1 MAPPGFGG
9 ALDTPRTN
17 IGDATYLSRPPDFA
31 DVSQEASF
39 QSPGKDGNLLQ
50 QLRNGRSNGLNL
62 RTPRQRGPLA
72 DRRNLPPSVGGA
84 EFTPLLKSATR
95 NSVRRYGKEN
105 GADVPTTPALNRIDE
120 DDMTPIPRVDTSVYL
135 GSRNQSYLEGTP
147 PQVDSSS
154 VASTPAAMQ
163 PRRDRDKGPL
173 QDGNQLSLREQEN
186 VIDRIEKEN
195 FGLKLKIHFLEE
207 ALRKAGPGFSEAA
220 LKENTELKVDKVT
233 MQRELHRYKKHVTS
247 AERDLESYRRQMMEL
262 QEKAKRK
269 HSDEGQRVELEGLR
283 KTLQEREAD
292 IADLQRQLDRDQH
305 DGADLEKL
313 KDDLENLE
321 ADLREKDRI
330 ITEREDELEGLRDK
344 LEEAED
350 KARDSQR
357 LAADMEK
364 AGPQEQELDEAK
376 ESIQNLQHSI
386 RRLEEQVEDM
396 KDKVDEAVAQR
407 EQAEQD
413 LQELQDEMA
422 DKSVVTKGL
431 SRQFEDK
438 AGRLQKELD
447 KSGEDYAA
455 LEKELGRANEEKG
468 ELKATIKALRQES
481 KDFRQGRESDSIRVQ
496 ELEAELLSV
505 ADERDLL
512 QSRHDSLSKESAS
525 LQQDVERLERRI
537 RELQESLSQEREYAL
552 ETEKDLR
559 NQYSGE
565 IERLNDQV
573 SDLQAEIREKD
584 NLYDNDSEKWE
595 NQRQTLE
602 SERDR
607 AEEKATGLQRT
618 IDRLREAEGNLSD
631 KESKLKEAIESETER
646 HKSEEAIMTRQI
658 DDLQDAL
665 NTRQGLLVN
674 LRNELSS
681 VREEL
686 RQTQIDYQSQVTKV
700 VALEDEVEVL
710 QTSSAARGSQELESI
725 KRECDKLR
733 GQLSKLQRQ
742 QREARR
748 EDSSVSDNGAPQ
760 SAELT
765 GQLRSQL
772 SDVTNQLERAAKNQ
786 QSQQDQLATLKLQLR
801 SSATAL
807 AEARAERDE
816 LDGQLRRANS
826 HDNDTLQFDQ
836 ERLDLRTA
844 KMKLD
849 NEVRRLKDENRALT
863 DQRAAVEKTL
873 EDELERAAAEDERL
887 RQEVVELQ
895 AKLRQTSSS
904 ESQDLATARRTVRE
918 LERRIEDYQ
927 LQLASVQVRD
937 GGDNSGDL
945 SMVRKDL
952 SASRQKELEF
962 LQRES
967 AHRDVV
973 KGLRKQIADLE
984 RQLHDEEVLRLT
996 GPSPVR
1002 TDERGPTASE
1012 LRAQLSTAQR
1022 SAREWESRSRDSE
1035 RAATEATEATQV
1047 LQRQL
1052 SDLEDQKLVLE
1063 EVLEEALEE
1072 ARLQAEE
1079 TAAQHDRA
1087 MRRLQ
1092 HRLDQADR
1100 ERDAAAEA
1108 QTASSQQHRHLRKSQ
1123 AEVENLE
1130 HDVRQQQDLI
1140 AGFVAAETALRRK
1153 LDRAR
1158 SERAAYRL
1166 SAEKLQRD
1174 IQRLQTPAASSSSPP
1189 CPTDEALE
1197 TVVRA
1202 AQGAEQRHDKELRG
1216 MVMQVEWM
1224 QARWEREASLRS
1236 DAAYAKS
1243 FLQLQLDVANAW
1255 LASSFFFPVAVATN
1269 ALATAT
1275 RLSSASSSRSA
1286 PISSTAAS
1294 PLAALPP
1301 TPSSRRRRCGP
1312 SSSPRASSPARAS
1325 RPAPGPATRPC
1336 AADSPLP
1343 SRTSAAPNVPGV
1355 CASSPPTPDANLHV
1369 LYAYALG
1376 ERWPRMPLFCTESP
1390 CFSLYSKGAG
1400 RRRWKGRAIL
1410 GDSSPSFT
1418 REASARLHKVHFSH
1432 DTHTKASF
1440 PAMRGALRN
1449 ILGSSRRNSTLFA
1462 AGANIPE

>member
-50 QLRNGRSNGLNL
+50 QLRNGRSNGHNL
-62 RTPRQRGPLA
+62 RTPRQRGPLT
-72 DRRNLPPSVGGA
+72 DRRNLPLSVGGA

-95 NSVRRYGKEN
+95 NSVRQYGKEN
-105 GADVPTTPALNRIDE
+105 GAAVQNTPALDRIEE
-120 DDMTPIPRVDTSVYL
+120 DDMTPVPRLDTSAYL
-135 GSRNQSYLEGTP
+135 GSRNQSYLDNTL

-163 PRRDRDKGPL
+163 IRRGKDKGPL

-262 QEKAKRK
+262 QDKAKRK
-269 HSDEGQRVELEGLR
+269 HSDEGQGVELEELR
-283 KTLQEREAD
+283 KILQEREAD
-292 IADLQRQLDRDQH
+292 MIDLQHQLDQSPR
-305 DGADLEKL
+305 DGAELGEL
-313 KDDLENLE
+313 KDDIEDLE

-330 ITEREDELEGLRDK
+330 ITEHEDELEDLRDR
-344 LEEAED
+344 LENAED
-350 KARDSQR
+350 KARDSRR
-357 LAADMEK
+357 LAAEMEK
-364 AGPQEQELDEAK
+364 ASSGKDLEEAK
-376 ESIQNLQHSI
+376 ETIQDLEQNI

-396 KDKVDEAVAQR
+396 KVRMDEGMARR
-407 EQAEQD
+407 ERAEQD
-413 LQELQDEMA
+413 LQELQEDMA
-422 DKSVVTKGL
+422 DKSVVAKGL

-438 AGRLQKELD
+438 FARLQKELD
-447 KSGEDYAA
+447 RSSEEYAA
-455 LEKELGRANEEKG
+455 LEKELGRANEDNA
-468 ELKATIKALRQES
+468 ELKATTKALRQES
-481 KDFRQGRESDSIRVQ
+481 EVYRQDRESDSIRVQ
-496 ELEAELLSV
+496 ELEAELLTI

-512 QSRHDSLSKESAS
+512 QSRHGALSKESSS
-525 LQQDVERLERRI
+525 LEQDVERLERKI
-537 RELQESLSQEREYAL
+537 QELEESLSQEREYAL

-565 IERLNDQV
+565 IARLNDEV
-573 SDLQAEIREKD
+573 SRLQAEIREKD

-595 NQRQTLE
+595 NQMQTLE

-607 AEEKATGLQRT
+607 VEEKATGLQRT
-618 IDRLREAEGNLSD
+618 IDRLRQAEGNLSD
-631 KESKLKEAIESETER
+631 KESKLMEAIESETER

-665 NTRQGLLVN
+665 DTRQGLLVN

-710 QTSSAARGSQELESI
+710 QTSSATRGNQELESV

-733 GQLSKLQRQ
+733 GQLSELQRQ
-742 QREARR
+742 QAETKRGT
-748 EDSSVSDNGAPQ
+748 SPVSERGAQQ

-765 GQLRSQL
+765 TARLRSQL
-772 SDVTNQLERAAKNQ
+772 SDVTFQLKRAADDQ
-786 QSQQDQLATLKLQLR
+786 QSLKDQLATLKVQLH
-801 SSATAL
+801 SSTTSL

-816 LDGQLRRANS
+816 LDDQLGCANS
-826 HDNDTLQFDQ
+826 HENDTPQVDQ

-849 NEVRRLKDENRALT
+849 SEVRRLRDENRALT
-863 DQRAAVEKTL
+863 DQRASIEKTL
-873 EDELERAAAEDERL
+873 EDEFERAAAEDERL

-895 AKLRQTSSS
+895 AKLRQTSAS
-904 ESQDLATARRTVRE
+904 ESQDLATTRRTVRE

-927 LQLASVQVRD
+927 MQLVSLQTRD
-937 GGDNSGDL
+937 GGDNSSDL
-945 SMVRKDL
+945 SMIRKHL

-962 LQRES
+962 LQRDS
-967 AHRDVV
+967 AHRNVV
-973 KGLRKQIADLE
+973 KGLRSQIADLE
-984 RQLHDEEVLRLT
+984 RQLHDDQVLRLT
-996 GPSPVR
+996 GSPGASPTR
-1002 TDERGPTASE
+1002 NDEGRATASE

-1022 SAREWESRSRDSE
+1022 SVHEWESRSRDSE
-1035 RAATEATEATQV
+1035 HRAAHATQD

-1063 EVLEEALEE
+1063 EVLEEA
-1072 ARLQAEE
+1072 RLQAEE
-1079 TAAQHDRA
+1079 TAAQHEKA
-1087 MRRLQ
+1087 MRRMQ
-1092 HRLDQADR
+1092 HKLDQAERGR
-1100 ERDAAAEA
+1100 EAAVEA
-1108 QTASSQQHRHLRKSQ
+1108 QTANSKQHRHLRKSQ

-1140 AGFVAAETALRRK
+1140 DGLVAAEASLRRK

-1158 SERAAYRL
+1158 SERAAYRV

-1174 IQRLQTPAASSSSPP
+1174 IQRLQTSAAGANQAQLTPARG
-1189 CPTDEALE
+1189 TDEALE

-1202 AQGAEQRHDKELRG
+1202 AQGAERRHEKELRG

-1236 DAAYAKS
+1236 DAAYAKR
-1243 FLQLQLDVANAW
+1243 FLQLQLDVASAW
-1255 LASSFFFPVAVATN
+1255 LV
-1269 ALATAT
+1269 
-1275 RLSSASSSRSA
+1275 
-1286 PISSTAAS
+1286 
-1294 PLAALPP
+1294 LPP
-1301 TPSSRRRRCGP
+1301 PLPFSQRGQ
-1312 SSSPRASSPARAS
+1312 
-1325 RPAPGPATRPC
+1325 
-1336 AADSPLP
+1336 AAD
-1343 SRTSAAPNVPGV
+1343 
-1355 CASSPPTPDANLHV
+1355 
-1369 LYAYALG
+1369 Y
-1376 ERWPRMPLFCTESP
+1376 
-1390 CFSLYSKGAG
+1390 FS
-1400 RRRWKGRAIL
+1400 
-1410 GDSSPSFT
+1410 
-1418 REASARLHKVHFSH
+1418 
-1432 DTHTKASF
+1432 
-1440 PAMRGALRN
+1440 
-1449 ILGSSRRNSTLFA
+1449 
-1462 AGANIPE
+1462 

>member
-17 IGDATYLSRPPDFA
+17 IGDATYLPEFA

-105 GADVPTTPALNRIDE
+105 GAAVQNTPVLNKIDE
-120 DDMTPIPRVDTSVYL
+120 DDMTPIPR
-135 GSRNQSYLEGTP
+135 
-147 PQVDSSS
+147 VDSSS

-163 PRRDRDKGPL
+163 PRRGRDKGPL

-220 LKENTELKVDKVT
+220 LRENTELKVDKVT
-233 MQRELHRYKKHVTS
+233 MQRDLHRYKKHVTS
-247 AERDLESYRRQMMEL
+247 AERDLENYRRQMMEL
-262 QEKAKRK
+262 QEKAK
-269 HSDEGQRVELEGLR
+269 Q
-283 KTLQEREAD
+283 READ
-292 IADLQRQLDRDQH
+292 MADLQHRLDRSQH
-305 DGADLEKL
+305 DRGELEKF
-313 KDDLENLE
+313 KDDIEDLE

-330 ITEREDELEGLRDK
+330 ITEREDELEDLRDK
-344 LEEAED
+344 LEDAED
-350 KARDSQR
+350 RARDSQR
-357 LAADMEK
+357 LAAEMKK
-364 AGPQEQELDEAK
+364 ADSQEQELEEAK
-376 ESIQNLQHSI
+376 ETIQDLEQNI
-386 RRLEEQVEDM
+386 RRLEEQVEDI
-396 KDKVDEAVAQR
+396 KDRMDEAMAQKER
-407 EQAEQD
+407 AEQD
-413 LQELQDEMA
+413 LQELQ
-422 DKSVVTKGL
+422 
-431 SRQFEDK
+431 EDMN
-438 AGRLQKELD
+438 ELD
-447 KSGEDYAA
+447 KSGQEYAA
-455 LEKELGRANEEKG
+455 LEKELGRANEENA
-468 ELKATIKALRQES
+468 ELKATMKTLRQES
-481 KDFRQGRESDSIRVQ
+481 KDFRQGRESDLIRESSSLQQEVKGLETRIQ
-496 ELEAELLSV
+496 ELE
-505 ADERDLL
+505 
-512 QSRHDSLSKESAS
+512 
-525 LQQDVERLERRI
+525 
-537 RELQESLSQEREYAL
+537 ESLSQEREYAL

-565 IERLNDQV
+565 IERLNDEV

-607 AEEKATGLQRT
+607 AEEKAVGLQRT

-631 KESKLKEAIESETER
+631 KEFKLKEAIESETER
-646 HKSEEAIMTRQI
+646 HKNEEAIMTRQI

-665 NTRQGLLVN
+665 DTRQGLLVN

-710 QTSSAARGSQELESI
+710 QTSSAARGSQELETV

-733 GQLSKLQRQ
+733 GQLSELKRQ
-742 QREARR
+742 QKEFKRG
-748 EDSSVSDNGAPQ
+748 DSPVSDRGAQQ

-765 GQLRSQL
+765 ARLRSQL
-772 SDVTNQLERAAKNQ
+772 SDVTSQLERATKNQ
-786 QSQQDQLATLKLQLR
+786 QSLQDQLATLKVQLH
-801 SSATAL
+801 SSTTSL

-816 LDGQLRRANS
+816 LDDQLRRVNS
-826 HDNDTLQFDQ
+826 HDNDTLQVDQ
-836 ERLDLRTA
+836 ERLELRTA

-849 NEVRRLKDENRALT
+849 NEVRRLKDENRALA
-863 DQRAAVEKTL
+863 DQRAAIEKTL
-873 EDELERAAAEDERL
+873 EDEFERAAAEDERL

-904 ESQDLATARRTVRE
+904 ESQDLATARRAVRE

-927 LQLASVQVRD
+927 MQLANVQMRD
-937 GGDNSGDL
+937 GGDISSDL
-945 SMVRKDL
+945 SMIRKDL

-962 LQRES
+962 LQRDS

-973 KGLRKQIADLE
+973 KGLKKQIADLE
-984 RQLHDEEVLRLT
+984 RQLHDEEVFRLT
-996 GPSPVR
+996 GSPGASPAR
-1002 TDERGPTASE
+1002 TDERGAPPASE

-1022 SAREWESRSRDSE
+1022 SAHEWESRSRDSE
-1035 RAATEATEATQV
+1035 RRAARATQD

-1063 EVLEEALEE
+1063 EVLEEA
-1072 ARLQAEE
+1072 RLQAEE
-1079 TAAQHDRA
+1079 TAAQHDKA
-1087 MRRLQ
+1087 MRRMQ
-1092 HRLDQADR
+1092 HKLDQAERGR
-1100 ERDAAAEA
+1100 ESAVEA
-1108 QTASSQQHRHLRKSQ
+1108 QTANSKQHRHLRKSQ

-1140 AGFVAAETALRRK
+1140 DGLVAAEASLRRK

-1158 SERAAYRL
+1158 SERAAYRM

-1174 IQRLQTPAASSSSPP
+1174 IQRLQRPAASSLAPAAGASQGLVVGHLMPGG
-1189 CPTDEALE
+1189 TDEALE
-1197 TVVRA
+1197 TLVRA
-1202 AQGAEQRHDKELRG
+1202 AQGAEQRHEKELRG

-1236 DAAYAKS
+1236 DAAYAKR
-1243 FLQLQLDVANAW
+1243 FLQLQLDVANACNKAQ
-1255 LASSFFFPVAVATN
+1255 LRELEHIRTN
-1269 ALATAT
+1269 L
-1275 RLSSASSSRSA
+1275 LHSRK
-1286 PISSTAAS
+1286 
-1294 PLAALPP
+1294 PLAYPP
-1301 TPSSRRRRCGP
+1301 
-1312 SSSPRASSPARAS
+1312 ASADDDDGHPARAAGGS
-1325 RPAPGPATRPC
+1325 RATK
-1336 AADSPLP
+1336 
-1343 SRTSAAPNVPGV
+1343 AAPSLRP
-1355 CASSPPTPDANLHV
+1355 V
-1369 LYAYALG
+1369 LIAARFIARARISARG
-1376 ERWPRMPLFCTESP
+1376 W
-1390 CFSLYSKGAG
+1390 AG
-1400 RRRWKGRAIL
+1400 HEAVRRRLAAAVEEQRRAK
-1410 GDSSPSFT
+1410 
-1418 REASARLHKVHFSH
+1418 R
-1432 DTHTKASF
+1432 
-1440 PAMRGALRN
+1440 
-1449 ILGSSRRNSTLFA
+1449 SRRLQVVPA
-1462 AGANIPE
+1462 DADA